1 MAGYI
6 LNSEAYMSKFNS
18 KTITIGTAV
27 ILVLTLLYMAAPLLS
42 VAFIAIAVFFYILST
57 RRVARLQPVEVSRYE

>member
-1 MAGYI
+1 
-6 LNSEAYMSKFNS
+6 MSKFSS